1 MAEIPP
7 APSSPDDEPSL
18 NWQAQL
24 EYLRGL
30 AQVAQESGLA
40 ELQVEGDGVRWTL
53 TRAITAAAIGF
64 DAPGH
69 PAGAP
74 ARPASAASAVK
85 APADPTVAVVSPMVG
100 VFYRAPSPND
110 PPFVELG
117 DRVEVGQTVGLVE
130 AMKVFNE
137 ILAEAEG
144 TVAEIVAHTGQL
156 VETGAPLVRLK
167 RS

>member
-1 MAEIPP
+1 MAEIFP

-30 AQVAQESGLA
+30 AQVAQESGLT

-53 TRAITAAAIGF
+53 SRAATVHAAGPEAAVHAAG
-64 DAPGH
+64 AH
-69 PAGAP
+69 VRPAGP
-74 ARPASAASAVK
+74 AKVAAE
-85 APADPTVAVVSPMVG
+85 PTTAVVSPMVG

-110 PPFVELG
+110 PPFVEVG

-144 TVAEIVAHTGQL
+144 IVAEIVAQTGQL

-167 RS
+167 SS

>member
-1 MAEIPP
+1 MAEFPP

-30 AQVAQESGLA
+30 AQVAQETGLT

-53 TRAITAAAIGF
+53 TRGIAAQAGPEVAGYAAGPGRPATAA
-64 DAPGH
+64 
-69 PAGAP
+69 
-74 ARPASAASAVK
+74 K
-85 APADPTVAVVSPMVG
+85 APAEPTVAVVSPMVG
-100 VFYRAPSPND
+100 VFYRAPSPHD
-110 PPFVELG
+110 PPFVEVG

-137 ILAEAEG
+137 ILAESEG
-144 TVAEIVAHTGQL
+144 IVAEIVAQTGQL
-156 VETGAPLVRLK
+156 VETGDPLVRLK